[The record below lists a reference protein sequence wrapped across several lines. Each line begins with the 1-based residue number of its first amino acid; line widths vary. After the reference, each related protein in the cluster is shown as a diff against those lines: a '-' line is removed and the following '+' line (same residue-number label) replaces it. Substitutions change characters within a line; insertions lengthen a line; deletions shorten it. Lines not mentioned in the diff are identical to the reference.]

1 MKRSS
6 LIALIVAGILLV
18 YLGTIFFSV
27 QNASKPDLT
36 QQDSIEL
43 LNRLAKAF
51 DASSAEGVISFAAP
65 DAKVAGRELDD
76 IRQLLRR
83 AFTAMK
89 EPHVQFSDVN
99 YEKRDPTTVFLRF
112 STKVV
117 DKSPNGY
124 GGGGDLYT
132 GRMGFTVK
140 RISVPKLGGLM
151 HAYEWK
157 ITDVD
162 APRLPNADGT

>member
-6 LIALIVAGILLV
+6 LIALIVAGILLI

-27 QNASKPDLT
+27 QSASKPDLT
-36 QQDSIEL
+36 QQDSVDL

-51 DASSAEGVISFAAP
+51 DASSTEGVLSFAAP
-65 DAKVAGRELDD
+65 DAKVAGKELDD

-89 EPHVQFSDVN
+89 DPHVQFSDLN
-99 YEKRDPTTVFLRF
+99 YDKRDPTTVYLRF

-117 DKSPNGY
+117 DK
-124 GGGGDLYT
+124 
-132 GRMGFTVK
+132 
-140 RISVPKLGGLM
+140 
-151 HAYEWK
+151 
-157 ITDVD
+157 
-162 APRLPNADGT
+162 